1 MPGQPLDPVR
11 IEQVGG
17 VLNPAR
23 HPVRSLRQTDGQVE
37 FRGPVVDLKRTQ
49 DEAGQLEAGH
59 GSVLQDEKDLEQGR
73 VALVALRLQRVNQF
87 LQRQVLVPQ
96 RAQDRLS
103 GAPQQFAECRVAG
116 QVRAQDDRVQK
127 IADDVLQ
134 LFPRAIGDGRPEQDV
149 LLSGIAFQQSLQDRQ
164 QGHEQCHTF
173 PLAQV
178 FQRRCRCLRQR
189 QPVPRALKFLDGG
202 TRTVGRQV
210 EDSGRARQ
218 LAFPVIELTGDGL
231 AFQPVRLPRGIVR
244 VLDGQLGQRR
254 RLAGRKG
261 AVERGQFAD
270 EYTARPTINGNVM
283 GGDQEQMIV
292 AI

>member
-1 MPGQPLDPVR
+1 MPCQPLDPVR

-17 VLNPAR
+17 VFNPAR
-23 HPVRSLRQTDGQVE
+23 HPLRSLRQTDGQVE

-49 DEAGQLEAGH
+49 DEAGQLEVGH
-59 GSVLQDEKDLEQGR
+59 GSVLQNEKYLEQGR
-73 VALVALRLQRVNQF
+73 VALVALRLQRVDQF
-87 LQRQVLVPQ
+87 LQRQVLMAQ
-96 RAQDRLS
+96 RAQHRLS
-103 GAPQQFAECRVAG
+103 RAPQQFAECRVPG
-116 QVRAQDDRVQK
+116 QVPAQRERIEE
-127 IADDVLQ
+127 IADHVLR
-134 LFPRAIGDGRPEQDV
+134 LFPRAIGDGRSHQDV
-149 LLSGIAFQQSLQDRQ
+149 LLSGIAFQQSLQGRQ
-164 QGHEQCHTF
+164 QCHEQCHTF

-189 QPVPRALKFLDGG
+189 QPVPRALKFLDGW

-210 EDSGRARQ
+210 EESGRARQ

-231 AFQPVRLPRGIVR
+231 AFQPLRLPRGIVR
-244 VLDGQLGQRR
+244 VLDRQLGQRR

-261 AVERGQFAD
+261 VVERGEFAD

-283 GGDQEQMIV
+283 RGDQEQMIV